1 MKTHTALEQ
10 QVRLNRCMNGFVQ
23 VRILGAAPQEEH
35 MGTIQAILYILA
47 VLLLVLAAFGVPAR
61 VSLALL
67 GGACAILAYTL
78 PAITAGI

>member
-10 QVRLNRCMNGFVQ
+10 QVRLNRRMNGFVQ

-47 VLLLVLAAFGVPAR
+47 VLLLVLAALGVRAR
-61 VSLALL
+61 ISLPLL
-67 GGACAILAYTL
+67 GAAAALLAYTL
-78 PAITAGI
+78 PTITTL